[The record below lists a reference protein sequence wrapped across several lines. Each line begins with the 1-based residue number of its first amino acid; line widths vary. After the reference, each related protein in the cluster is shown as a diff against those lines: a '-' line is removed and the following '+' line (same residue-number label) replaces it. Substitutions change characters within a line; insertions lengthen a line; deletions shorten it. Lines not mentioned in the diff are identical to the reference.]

1 MQMSDRQIRV
11 WAIAL
16 IVAMDVILCVAFLV
30 FLFQAE
36 LGLGTFIAAFVG
48 FGLYLVLQWTA
59 ILARGVWL
67 RRGWAQ
73 LASLVTFGA
82 IAVIALMRAIAVV
95 RDIQAYPADAPPR
108 IHLIAP
114 ALVTVC
120 AGGVVALVAASVRAR
135 MDGATGD
142 VTRD

>member
-1 MQMSDRQIRV
+1 MQMTERQIRV

-16 IVAMDVILCVAFLV
+16 IVAMDLILCVAFLV

-36 LGLGTFIAAFVG
+36 FGLGTFAAAI
-48 FGLYLVLQWTA
+48 FGGMVYIVVHWTA

-120 AGGVVALVAASVRAR
+120 AGGVVALVAASVRR
-135 MDGATGD
+135 GG
-142 VTRD
+142 